1 MQDTHAIGRAW
12 TALDAR
18 SVRRAGLDDSSLTD
32 GLTLSQPKT
41 SLASR
46 STGELACSFP
56 NLKMI
61 FKPETPSRAWGK
73 LPECFRLHARSSNL
87 TSFASAFPRP
97 GRVFQV

>member
-73 LPECFRLHARSSNL
+73 QMRR
-87 TSFASAFPRP
+87 TSGCYSLRATGSILVAF
-97 GRVFQV
+97 GL